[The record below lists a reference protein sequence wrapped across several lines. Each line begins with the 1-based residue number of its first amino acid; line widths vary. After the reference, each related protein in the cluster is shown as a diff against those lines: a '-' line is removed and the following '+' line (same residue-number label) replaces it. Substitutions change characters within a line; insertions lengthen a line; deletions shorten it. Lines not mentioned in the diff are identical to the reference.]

1 MFSLLCAY
9 FSLVEYAYSY
19 TTPVL
24 IPSLNSFSG
33 LGMRLRIR
41 LDLASRLGLG
51 ISGSGLRRCLH
62 KNSTLVSPIAV
73 PHPQPP
79 IDLPTKANQPD
90 LTKFRLQSPNLNLQE
105 LDSALQLC
113 LHGLVLSGH
122 VWGGR
127 SVMIIQPITY

>member
-1 MFSLLCAY
+1 MH
-9 FSLVEYAYSY
+9 SY
-19 TTPVL
+19 TIPVL

-51 ISGSGLRRCLH
+51 YQWVWVETQSC
-62 KNSTLVSPIAV
+62 TTPVSPIAV
-73 PHPQPP
+73 PPPQPP
-79 IDLPTKANQPD
+79 REPTDLPTQANQPD
-90 LTKFRLQSPNLNLQE
+90 LTKFRLQSPNLGLQE

-127 SVMIIQPITY
+127 SVMIIQPITYCHCSTSRVE